1 MLLLDFPLLN
11 DDFMSSFSAREI
23 ENVNWEALLNEE
35 VARLRGSEATNK
47 EEGGDFDFDFDDDD
61 DDALSEISNP
71 SLLSVEIITDTVEA
85 AKKPTVAAIDGLA
98 LGGGGGL
105 ELAMVENKSG
115 LSNFIP
121 ILIEDKEI
129 CSEMR
134 TLQQSRTSDVDVT
147 QLLNCMQLA
156 RDVINQNHQK
166 GRGIIVHSETEG
178 FRIEKTCTQ
187 DSLPSVSRIKS
198 QDVLSRTD
206 SKCGIMRIPTFN
218 DKIDRIPL
226 LKREIIMNMEE
237 LPKRSSRRYVG
248 RGFLSSR
255 PAMFVIVSVAVCLAV
270 CVAILHRG
278 RVSELA
284 VSIRRCLFNSYIV
297 FTLLYDYCMHSSV
310 SEFLV
315 LQVKEEAQQL
325 AQIFETVRSFKV
337 KRKCGKEKL
346 IFGSVIAQDLV
357 DIIKAQLQREV
368 DKRIVELLEIHET
381 EEYITELKLYPEV
394 TARIRLNVFAN

>member
-134 TLQQSRTSDVDVT
+134 TLQQSLCEDFAHRHTSSDLYCYLLDFLICHDSILILEKILPKLVIFTKGLKSNIVISRTSDVDVT

-206 SKCGIMRIPTFN
+206 SKCGIMKIPTFN

-237 LPKRSSRRYVG
+237 LPKRSSRMCSHPSPG
-248 RGFLSSR
+248 
-255 PAMFVIVSVAVCLAV
+255 
-270 CVAILHRG
+270 
-278 RVSELA
+278 E
-284 VSIRRCLFNSYIV
+284 
-297 FTLLYDYCMHSSV
+297 V

>member
-1 MLLLDFPLLN
+1 
-11 DDFMSSFSAREI
+11 
-23 ENVNWEALLNEE
+23 
-35 VARLRGSEATNK
+35 
-47 EEGGDFDFDFDDDD
+47 
-61 DDALSEISNP
+61 
-71 SLLSVEIITDTVEA
+71 
-85 AKKPTVAAIDGLA
+85 
-98 LGGGGGL
+98 
-105 ELAMVENKSG
+105 VENKSG

-278 RVSELA
+278 RV
-284 VSIRRCLFNSYIV
+284 
-297 FTLLYDYCMHSSV
+297 
-310 SEFLV
+310 
-315 LQVKEEAQQL
+315 KEEAQQL

>member
-98 LGGGGGL
+98 LGGGGL

-284 VSIRRCLFNSYIV
+284 VSIRRCLFNS
-297 FTLLYDYCMHSSV
+297 
-310 SEFLV
+310 
-315 LQVKEEAQQL
+315 
-325 AQIFETVRSFKV
+325 
-337 KRKCGKEKL
+337 
-346 IFGSVIAQDLV
+346 
-357 DIIKAQLQREV
+357 
-368 DKRIVELLEIHET
+368 
-381 EEYITELKLYPEV
+381 
-394 TARIRLNVFAN
+394 